1 MRKIYIGICLLAIL
15 LFLTGYTKEYN
26 VLNYIAETEVKQKRG
41 TKWAIIYKPRIII
54 QNRQT

>member
-26 VLNYIAETEVKQKRG
+26 VLNYIAETEVK
-41 TKWAIIYKPRIII
+41 
-54 QNRQT
+54 